1 MGDIES
7 WATWLFLF
15 IAWTLCSFLVG
26 SLVGR
31 AAHLGEPETHGDD
44 GGHPNVKLFDE
55 AWAAPRPANDN
66 KPRTGFPPPGL
77 HGGNRRA
84 PRQPSAWRAF

>member
-44 GGHPNVKLFDE
+44 GGHPNVRLFDE
-55 AWAAPRPANDN
+55 AYTARQE
-66 KPRTGFPPPGL
+66 RRQ
-77 HGGNRRA
+77 GGNRRI
-84 PRQPSAWRAF
+84 PRQPSAWRGR